1 MAGLE
6 GSDIWKQ
13 VTTGHSH
20 VYTGSFVLGEAYME
34 RVWVGLGALF
44 GLSGVG
50 LSAYA
55 AHVLSGAA
63 QVAVNSAIE
72 MQMFHALALL
82 FVGLWARRGRRITH
96 LAGLAFVV
104 GIALFSGSITAT
116 HLRGLHLTQFAPA
129 GGMTLMGGW
138 LLLALSALRR

>member
-1 MAGLE
+1 
-6 GSDIWKQ
+6 
-13 VTTGHSH
+13 
-20 VYTGSFVLGEAYME
+20 ME
-34 RVWVGLGALF
+34 RVWVGLGALA

-55 AHVLSGAA
+55 AHVLSGAP

-104 GIALFSGSITAT
+104 GIILFSGSIYAT
-116 HLRGLHLTQFAPA
+116 HLRGLKLTQYAPA
-129 GGMTLMGGW
+129 GGMTLMAGW
-138 LLLALSALRR
+138 LLLAISALRR